1 MRNERSI
8 SLPGLLLGFSVDGG
22 VAAAA
27 VPAAARTV
35 LSLPQAALGDGTAQA
50 LRMRRM
56 SGSRTGCIL
65 MSRGYPMFGAGG
77 LSDAGL
83 SAFRHEAL
91 RRLELPE
98 DALALLLQG
107 TRRELTPVGGLVERC
122 TEAWKRA
129 GGEALLPEGWTG
141 FEMPF
146 MTQDGVMRVGALSAG
161 GAVPTENRVLLLA
174 TDVPVRE
181 VILQRIADRAAGPLF
196 AWLRAVGVLSAAD
209 VVMVVSA
216 AGRRPVAS
224 IDDPAAEMLARA
236 LELAV
241 GRVSEAWAGALGRN
255 IRVRLEGLRDEGER
269 EHLGRSPLC
278 FGPRSSRA
286 LFRDLRLRD
295 LPCGWASAPTPCRL
309 RRLRSFRICRKAGR
323 PSRFSWLGAIF
334 LRHFACSET
343 SGEGVKIFSVRL
355 VWGAVRKIKEKHRE

>member
-107 TRRELTPVGGLVERC
+107 TRRELT
-122 TEAWKRA
+122 
-129 GGEALLPEGWTG
+129 
-141 FEMPF
+141 
-146 MTQDGVMRVGALSAG
+146 
-161 GAVPTENRVLLLA
+161 
-174 TDVPVRE
+174 
-181 VILQRIADRAAGPLF
+181 
-196 AWLRAVGVLSAAD
+196 
-209 VVMVVSA
+209 
-216 AGRRPVAS
+216 
-224 IDDPAAEMLARA
+224 
-236 LELAV
+236 
-241 GRVSEAWAGALGRN
+241 
-255 IRVRLEGLRDEGER
+255 EGLSSDAPKPGKEQGARHCSRKGGRD
-269 EHLGRSPLC
+269 SKC
-278 FGPRSSRA
+278 
-286 LFRDLRLRD
+286 
-295 LPCGWASAPTPCRL
+295 
-309 RRLRSFRICRKAGR
+309 
-323 PSRFSWLGAIF
+323 PS
-334 LRHFACSET
+334 
-343 SGEGVKIFSVRL
+343 
-355 VWGAVRKIKEKHRE
+355 

>member
-22 VAAAA
+22 VAAVA

-56 SGSRTGCIL
+56 SGSRTCCIL

-196 AWLRAVGVLSAAD
+196 TWLRAVGVLSAAD

-255 IRVRLEGLRDEGER
+255 IRVRLEGLRDEEEA
-269 EHLGRSPLC
+269 EHLIAALAGVGGWLR
-278 FGPRSSRA
+278 GAGTPREVSLVLRA
-286 LFRDLRLRD
+286 ALEQSALPGLEASGFAVRLGECAD
-295 LPCGWASAPTPCRL
+295 ALSLASAQEL
-309 RRLRSFRICRKAGR
+309 SNLQEGR
-323 PSRFSWLGAIF
+323 AAITLF
-334 LRHFACSET
+334 MARGNLSTTFC
-343 SGEGVKIFSVRL
+343 V
-355 VWGAVRKIKEKHRE
+355 

>member
-27 VPAAARTV
+27 VPAAACTV
-35 LSLPQAALGDGTAQA
+35 LSLPQAALADGTAQA

-56 SGSRTGCIL
+56 SGSRTGCVL
-65 MSRGYPMFGAGG
+65 MSRGHPMFGAGG

-83 SAFRHEAL
+83 SALRHEAL

-181 VILQRIADRAAGPLF
+181 EILQRIADRAAGSLF

-209 VVMVVSA
+209 AVMVVSA
-216 AGRRPVAS
+216 AGRRPVTS

-241 GRVSEAWAGALGRN
+241 GRVSETWAGALGRN
-255 IRVRLEGLRDEGER
+255 IRVRLEGLRDEEEA
-269 EHLGRSPLC
+269 EHLIAALAGVGGWLR
-278 FGPRSSRA
+278 GAGTPREASLVLRA
-286 LFRDLRLRD
+286 ALEQSA
-295 LPCGWASAPTPCRL
+295 LPGLEAS
-309 RRLRSFRICRKAGR
+309 G
-323 PSRFSWLGAIF
+323 
-334 LRHFACSET
+334 FA
-343 SGEGVKIFSVRL
+343 VRL
-355 VWGAVRKIKEKHRE
+355 GECADALALASVQELSDLQEGRAAITLSMARGNLSTTFCV

>member
-27 VPAAARTV
+27 VPAAACTV
-35 LSLPQAALGDGTAQA
+35 LSLPQAALADGTAQA

-56 SGSRTGCIL
+56 SGSRTGCVL
-65 MSRGYPMFGAGG
+65 MSRGHPMFGAGG

-83 SAFRHEAL
+83 SAIRHEAL

-181 VILQRIADRAAGPLF
+181 EILQRIADRAAGSLF

-209 VVMVVSA
+209 AVMVVSA
-216 AGRRPVAS
+216 AGRRPVTS

-241 GRVSEAWAGALGRN
+241 GRVSETWAGALGRN
-255 IRVRLEGLRDEGER
+255 IRVRLEGLRDEEEA
-269 EHLGRSPLC
+269 EHLIAALAGVGGWLR
-278 FGPRSSRA
+278 GAGTPREASLVLRA
-286 LFRDLRLRD
+286 ALEQSA
-295 LPCGWASAPTPCRL
+295 LPGLEAS
-309 RRLRSFRICRKAGR
+309 G
-323 PSRFSWLGAIF
+323 
-334 LRHFACSET
+334 FA
-343 SGEGVKIFSVRL
+343 VRL
-355 VWGAVRKIKEKHRE
+355 GECADALALASVQELSDLQEGRAAITLSMARGNLSTTFCV

>member
-22 VAAAA
+22 VAAA
-27 VPAAARTV
+27 VPAAACTV
-35 LSLPQAALGDGTAQA
+35 LSLPQAALADGTAQA

-56 SGSRTGCIL
+56 SGSRTDCVL
-65 MSRGYPMFGAGG
+65 MSRGLPMFGAGG

-83 SAFRHEAL
+83 SALRHEAL

-181 VILQRIADRAAGPLF
+181 EILQRIADRAAGSLF

-209 VVMVVSA
+209 AVMVVSA
-216 AGRRPVAS
+216 AGRRPVTS

-241 GRVSEAWAGALGRN
+241 GRVSTAWAGALGRN
-255 IRVRLEGLRDEGER
+255 IRVRLEGLRDEEEA
-269 EHLGRSPLC
+269 EHLIAALAGVGGWLR
-278 FGPRSSRA
+278 GAGTPREASLVLRA
-286 LFRDLRLRD
+286 ALEQSA
-295 LPCGWASAPTPCRL
+295 LPGLEAS
-309 RRLRSFRICRKAGR
+309 G
-323 PSRFSWLGAIF
+323 
-334 LRHFACSET
+334 FA
-343 SGEGVKIFSVRL
+343 VRL
-355 VWGAVRKIKEKHRE
+355 GECADALALASVQELSDLQEGRAAITLSMARGNLSTTFCV

>member
-98 DALALLLQG
+98 DELALLLQG

-255 IRVRLEGLRDEGER
+255 IRVRLEGLRDEEEA
-269 EHLGRSPLC
+269 EHLIAALAGVGGWLR
-278 FGPRSSRA
+278 GAGTPREVSLVLRA
-286 LFRDLRLRD
+286 ALEQSALPGLEASGFAMRLGECAD
-295 LPCGWASAPTPCRL
+295 ALSLASAQEL
-309 RRLRSFRICRKAGR
+309 SNLQEGR
-323 PSRFSWLGAIF
+323 AAITLAMARGNLSTTF
-334 LRHFACSET
+334 C
-343 SGEGVKIFSVRL
+343 V
-355 VWGAVRKIKEKHRE
+355 

>member
-27 VPAAARTV
+27 VPAAACTI
-35 LSLPQAALGDGTAQA
+35 LSLPQAALADGTAQA

-56 SGSRTGCIL
+56 SGSRTGCVL
-65 MSRGYPMFGAGG
+65 MSRGHPMFGAGG

-83 SAFRHEAL
+83 SALRHEAL

-181 VILQRIADRAAGPLF
+181 EILQRIADRAAGSLF

-209 VVMVVSA
+209 AVMVVSA
-216 AGRRPVAS
+216 AGRRPVTS

-241 GRVSEAWAGALGRN
+241 GRVSETWAGALGRN
-255 IRVRLEGLRDEGER
+255 IRVRLEGLRDEEEA
-269 EHLGRSPLC
+269 EHLIAALAGVGGWLR
-278 FGPRSSRA
+278 GAGTPREASLVLRA
-286 LFRDLRLRD
+286 ALEQSA
-295 LPCGWASAPTPCRL
+295 LPGLEAS
-309 RRLRSFRICRKAGR
+309 G
-323 PSRFSWLGAIF
+323 
-334 LRHFACSET
+334 FA
-343 SGEGVKIFSVRL
+343 VRL
-355 VWGAVRKIKEKHRE
+355 GECADALALASVQELSDLQEGRAAITLSMARGNLSTTFCV

>member
-56 SGSRTGCIL
+56 SGSRTCCIL

-224 IDDPAAEMLARA
+224 IDDPAAE
-236 LELAV
+236 
-241 GRVSEAWAGALGRN
+241 
-255 IRVRLEGLRDEGER
+255 
-269 EHLGRSPLC
+269 
-278 FGPRSSRA
+278 SS
-286 LFRDLRLRD
+286 
-295 LPCGWASAPTPCRL
+295 
-309 RRLRSFRICRKAGR
+309 
-323 PSRFSWLGAIF
+323 
-334 LRHFACSET
+334 
-343 SGEGVKIFSVRL
+343 
-355 VWGAVRKIKEKHRE
+355 